1 MRRAERWESVAPM
14 SSFFMEHFF
23 LGAKSPIELNIASN
37 SVPHSNSK
45 NAGPALEVLAAGQTH
60 TSFETFQGSVCSC
73 VTRYGV
79 LLCNFSF
86 HVQAS
91 SAMLNLQGTRV
102 LVYAMLGQSDGLSR
116 SRFIFQQRQ
125 FDPWR
130 VTMSWKKGL
139 CADRCTSAVRKWC
152 PP

>member
-1 MRRAERWESVAPM
+1 MGQAERWESVASM
-14 SSFFMEHFF
+14 SSFLMEHLFF
-23 LGAKSPIELNIASN
+23 AAKSPIELNIATN
-37 SVPHSNSK
+37 SVPHSNSE

-102 LVYAMLGQSDGLSR
+102 LVYAMLEQSDGLSR
-116 SRFIFQQRQ
+116 SRFIFQQQ
-125 FDPWR
+125 PFDHWI
-130 VTMSWKKGL
+130 VTMSMENGL
-139 CADRCTSAVRKWC
+139 CADRCTSAVLK
-152 PP
+152 